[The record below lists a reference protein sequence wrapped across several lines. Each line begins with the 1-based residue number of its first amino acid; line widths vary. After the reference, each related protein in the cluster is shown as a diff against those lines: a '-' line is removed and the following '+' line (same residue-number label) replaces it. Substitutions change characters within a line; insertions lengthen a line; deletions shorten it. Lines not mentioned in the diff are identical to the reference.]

1 MVLGWFF
8 CIQASS
14 CESERVFSKAGQ
26 TISDRRT
33 RLKPEVV
40 DQLLFLNR
48 NRHFKWSQINLILL
62 FVLFLFFLHFLLFF
76 FKHLCFTRCFFWK
89 HRWTRTFEWNIDNID
104 VFKTSEPSMVRDH
117 HRSNTRINF
126 KRGKQQIFI
135 FAK

>member
-1 MVLGWFF
+1 MLNKKYFLQMTADNELKLVANKFF

-48 NRHFKWSQINLILL
+48 NRHFK
-62 FVLFLFFLHFLLFF
+62 
-76 FKHLCFTRCFFWK
+76 
-89 HRWTRTFEWNIDNID
+89 
-104 VFKTSEPSMVRDH
+104 
-117 HRSNTRINF
+117 
-126 KRGKQQIFI
+126 
-135 FAK
+135 